1 MPLNWGLFPMS
12 QRLAGKIANL
22 TTLNKNFG
30 DVSVNRAK
38 IDEN

>member
-1 MPLNWGLFPMS
+1 MS
-12 QRLAGKIANL
+12 QHLAGKNSKIANL
-22 TTLNKNFG
+22 ATLNKNFG

>member
-1 MPLNWGLFPMS
+1 MS
-12 QRLAGKIANL
+12 QRLAGKIAKITNL